1 MPILVSNNKKQGQK
15 NRRNPP
21 VFNFGRNP
29 FAPTRKFKPSQI
41 ATVLIF
47 CLERTD
53 SNDKILWLCSVD
65 QFCPNQ
71 CLYYLM

>member
-29 FAPTRKFKPSQI
+29 FAPTRINEKYRLVRYFLLKPVKRGAKGYARVPTARMANTRI
-41 ATVLIF
+41 H
-47 CLERTD
+47 
-53 SNDKILWLCSVD
+53 N
-65 QFCPNQ
+65 
-71 CLYYLM
+71 